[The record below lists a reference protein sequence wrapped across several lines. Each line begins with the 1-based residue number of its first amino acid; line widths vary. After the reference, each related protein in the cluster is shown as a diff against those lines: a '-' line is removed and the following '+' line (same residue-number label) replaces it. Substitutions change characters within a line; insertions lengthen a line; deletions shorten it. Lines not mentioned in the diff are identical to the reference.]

1 MNIHFE
7 YYTQEDTGEIDTK
20 LTLTGD
26 GFCKLSEELEELF
39 ESFGLTREQSQDEFA
54 EIRFDLIDCFQTQIN
69 KEKDSG
75 RLRN

>member
-7 YYTQEDTGEIDTK
+7 YWTDDEGEIDTK

-69 KEKDSG
+69 KEKDNG
-75 RLRN
+75 